1 MPPEIIGTGNAAVKS
16 AAAGTATMR
25 INLAIPHLTSAAAC
39 SRRTQELEISHS
51 GEPVGPFWDEIL
63 AQATAA
69 VLISVAALEA
79 YVNELFID
87 HEKVL
92 PELRVEV
99 MTKLWELYEL
109 KPPLEKLE
117 FALLLKQGQP
127 FDRGAKPYQDVAA
140 LIKLRNGLVH
150 FKPEWFDQQKEHA
163 TLSTILAAKVK
174 SSPFLLAEPLFPRAW
189 AGSNCTIWAVRSVSQ
204 LIVEF
209 ERRAGIERATNL
221 IDRFCP

>member
-1 MPPEIIGTGNAAVKS
+1 
-16 AAAGTATMR
+16 
-25 INLAIPHLTSAAAC
+25 
-39 SRRTQELEISHS
+39 
-51 GEPVGPFWDEIL
+51 
-63 AQATAA
+63 
-69 VLISVAALEA
+69 
-79 YVNELFID
+79 
-87 HEKVL
+87 
-92 PELRVEV
+92 

-127 FDRGAKPYQDVAA
+127 FDRGARPYQDVAA

-150 FKPEWFDQQKEHA
+150 FKPEWFDQRKEHA
-163 TLSTILAAKVK
+163 TLSTILAAKVE

-189 AGSNCTIWAVRSVSQ
+189 AGSSCTIWAVRSVSE

-221 IDRFCP
+221 MDRFCP